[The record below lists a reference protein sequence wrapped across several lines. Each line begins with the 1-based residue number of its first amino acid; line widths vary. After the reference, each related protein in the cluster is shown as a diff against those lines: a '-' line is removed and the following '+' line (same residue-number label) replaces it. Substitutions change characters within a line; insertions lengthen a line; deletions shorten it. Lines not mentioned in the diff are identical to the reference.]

1 MTNLIG
7 QGMSTAKQTA
17 VFVVILLIC
26 FAAAGFGS
34 IATTPNIPTWYATL
48 TKPSWNPPNWLFGP
62 VWTALYICMA
72 VAAWLVWR
80 QGGPRTP
87 LTLFAI
93 QLALNAAW
101 SWIFF
106 WFHLPVIAFLE
117 ILVLLA
123 AIAATTIAFWPR
135 SRAAGILMLPYL
147 GWVAFA
153 SVLNFTI
160 WRMN

>member
-1 MTNLIG
+1 VSPI
-7 QGMSTAKQTA
+7 KQTVA
-17 VFVVILLIC
+17 LVVILLIC
-26 FAAAGFGS
+26 FAAAGLGS
-34 IATTPNIPTWYATL
+34 IATTPNIPTWYASL
-48 TKPSWNPPNWLFGP
+48 AKPSWNPPNWLFGP

-80 QGGPRTP
+80 QGGSRTP
-87 LTLFAI
+87 LTLFAV
-93 QLALNAAW
+93 QLVLNAAW

-106 WFHLPVIAFLE
+106 WFHMPGAAFFE

-123 AIAATTIAFWPR
+123 AIAATTIAFWAR
-135 SRAAGILMLPYL
+135 SRAAGILMVPYL